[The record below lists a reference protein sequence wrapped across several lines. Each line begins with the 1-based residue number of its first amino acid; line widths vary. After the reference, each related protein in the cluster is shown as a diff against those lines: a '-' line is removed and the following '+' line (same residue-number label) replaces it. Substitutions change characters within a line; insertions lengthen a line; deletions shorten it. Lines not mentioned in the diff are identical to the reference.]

1 MPSSGE
7 KEVYSTKL
15 HSRVG
20 IIPKVQL
27 PGDIN
32 VKSTIIIPGLYAGL
46 ARGGSSLPIR
56 LTDLICRVLSGLHI
70 YTLGSST
77 FGIERS
83 PLERSHP
90 WTASLSTCVP

>member
-32 VKSTIIIPGLYAGL
+32 VKSTIIPSLYAGL
-46 ARGGSSLPIR
+46 AREGRGVSSSLGKEVFWELGGGRGIGVGVTIR
-56 LTDLICRVLSGLHI
+56 VSI
-70 YTLGSST
+70 YQLLVCWS
-77 FGIERS
+77 
-83 PLERSHP
+83 
-90 WTASLSTCVP
+90 